1 MIVSILKGD
10 YTDIMGESIAA
21 KQVIQRTIIQHA
33 HILIKQPL
41 RNYFYAKHSLLKYVY
56 FSSL

>member
-21 KQVIQRTIIQHA
+21 KQVIQCTIIQHA

-41 RNYFYAKHSLLKYVY
+41 RYYFYAKHS
-56 FSSL
+56 FIEICSFF

>member
-10 YTDIMGESIAA
+10 YPDIMGQCIAA
-21 KQVIQRTIIQHA
+21 KQVIQCTIIQHS

-41 RNYFYAKHSLLKYVY
+41 RNNFYIKDSPIY
-56 FSSL
+56 